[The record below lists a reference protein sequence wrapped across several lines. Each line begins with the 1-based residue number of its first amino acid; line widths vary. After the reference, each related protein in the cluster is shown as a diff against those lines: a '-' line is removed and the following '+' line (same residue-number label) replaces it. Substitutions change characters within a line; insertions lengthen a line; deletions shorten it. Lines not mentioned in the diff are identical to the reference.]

1 MELTTGGKVGCGC
14 LSAVLFFYF
23 GVPLIMG
30 VVAFVG
36 NGIKEAKA
44 DFEASAERR
53 RVEKREK
60 AEAARAAEEAARLQ
74 AAARAE
80 EARMAAE
87 RRASEEAQAK
97 ATADREDKLRT
108 FALKEAPSL
117 WQTYQALGAQ
127 IVEQG
132 KRIEDLRKTLVEF
145 DKNPDFDPDYKA
157 ICAQREEMV
166 GTKESLHKKLEDAYL
181 AFRKFEATPS
191 HKEYDE
197 LRRRALE
204 DGVRAADEA
213 AKRFTIMRK
222 EK

>member
-60 AEAARAAEEAARLQ
+60 AEAARAAEEAARQQ
-74 AAARAE
+74 AAARA
-80 EARMAAE
+80 
-87 RRASEEAQAK
+87 EEAQAK

-145 DKNPDFDPDYKA
+145 DKDPDFDPDYKA
-157 ICAQREEMV
+157 ICVQREEMV